1 MKAFSESFAAQ
12 VPEKKFAQD
21 FLLNNERKKG
31 EKQAGTKNGTPK
43 TKFGSHVGQSLASS
57 TPRKEKYHMEKTEEA
72 TSKSGSHV
80 SKFDTL
86 VTVEFFNVG
95 NTFNLKKKGSFN
107 LITIT
112 ELF

>member
-1 MKAFSESFAAQ
+1 MRLMKAFSESFAAQ

-21 FLLNNERKKG
+21 FLLNNERKRG

-72 TSKSGSHV
+72 SRGHTFQNLTHLSQWSFSM
-80 SKFDTL
+80 SATL
-86 VTVEFFNVG
+86 
-95 NTFNLKKKGSFN
+95 
-107 LITIT
+107 LI
-112 ELF
+112 